1 MKTTVRLLA
10 TQTAAVLTLI
20 MMAPLAEANSG
31 YGGYESGPG
40 YENNVPVVAVVPD
53 ADGKVYLEA
62 TYDPALGA
70 YVYPE
75 RIEVQVDPYHAPILY
90 RVKRIHYD
98 GYTPVIGLPTR

>member
-1 MKTTVRLLA
+1 MKTSVGLLA
-10 TQTAAVLTLI
+10 TQAAAVLALI
-20 MMAPLAEANSG
+20 MTASLAEANPG
-31 YGGYESGPG
+31 YGGYEAGPD
-40 YENNVPVVAVVPD
+40 YESQAPVVAAVPD
-53 ADGKVYLEA
+53 VDGKVYLEA

-75 RIEVQVDPYHAPILY
+75 RIEVQVDPYHAPIPY